1 MKYSQVLPFLFLTD
15 LMDLI
20 IVFLAAII
28 IFVVFVAITAFFL
41 KSALDLHKRTMDA
54 VASHNAKH
62 QDDLKSEDNEI
73 EEKSQ

>member
-1 MKYSQVLPFLFLTD
+1 
-15 LMDLI
+15 MDLI